1 MKGEHILSGALGALI
16 VILFILAA
24 SVFFK
29 PFDYKA
35 VYIANP
41 KKATLVSDSLIN
53 KEITCE
59 KINLLKEL
67 EDKGLLLTPQEYTS
81 HISNY
86 YSTLV
91 AFLIGLFVLFTIGS
105 IFSIKITS
113 KNEIDDAKK
122 DLDRRQE
129 EIKNNLRTNIQSAL
143 SELLQDSI
151 SYREM
156 IVSAIYGRVEDEL
169 VRQDDLDVMESKI
182 KAINNTMDEKTNK
195 LQKDI
200 SSVFEVVDEIISGD
214 ATSEAEI
221 D

>member
-16 VILFILAA
+16 VILCILAA

-35 VYIANP
+35 VYIVNP
-41 KKATLVSDSLIN
+41 EKSTLVNDSITHNQLTCN
-53 KEITCE
+53 KID
-59 KINLLKEL
+59 LLKDL
-67 EDKGLLLTPQEYTS
+67 ENKGLLLTPQEYTS

-113 KNEIDDAKK
+113 KNEIDEAKK
-122 DLDRRQE
+122 DLDDRE
-129 EIKNNLRTNIQSAL
+129 AKIKNNLKTNIQDTL
-143 SELLQDSI
+143 SELLKDSI

-156 IVSAIYGRVEDEL
+156 IVSAIYGQVEDEL
-169 VRQDDLDVMESKI
+169 VTQDDLDMIESKV
-182 KAINNTMDEKTNK
+182 KAINDSFDKKANK
-195 LQKDI
+195 MQKDI
-200 SSVFEVVDEIISGD
+200 SSLFEVVDEIISGD
-214 ATSEAEI
+214 SSSEAEI
-221 D
+221 E